1 MKQLIILLI
10 LFTLYS
16 CDEHFKENELYGFYV
31 PVGYKNTFDTIEL
44 KPQGVYH
51 RKVYDRNN
59 KLALEMNGK
68 WYLEKN
74 SIIHL
79 NLHFFNLDRDIEK
92 FPELLQ
98 DTLGGRSGLL
108 ETFKGH
114 IQFCVGYYQGE
125 NCYQKIK

>member
-1 MKQLIILLI
+1 
-10 LFTLYS
+10 
-16 CDEHFKENELYGFYV
+16 YGYYA
-31 PVGYKNTFDTIEL
+31 PVGYTNTFDTIEL

-51 RKVYDRNN
+51 RKVYNKNN

-79 NLHFFNLDRDIEK
+79 NSHFFNLDRDIEK

-98 DTLGGRSGLL
+98 DPLGGSSGLL
-108 ETFKGH
+108 ETSHGA
-114 IQFCVGYYQGE
+114 IEFCVGYE
-125 NCYQKIK
+125 IDSNCYRKVR